1 MPRICQRWRI
11 HCEDGG
17 KEPMIT
23 AERILLIA
31 NQEDLLIIRDS
42 TRATIGDVLFRS
54 KVEEFRPIVAEIG
67 ESRKCSAFDV
77 LISIAQSQHDDM
89 KRMLAVAC
97 CYELISPSLEPVQ

>member
-1 MPRICQRWRI
+1 
-11 HCEDGG
+11 
-17 KEPMIT
+17 MIT

-31 NQEDLLIIRDS
+31 NHDEMSIIRDS
-42 TRATIGDVLFRS
+42 TRATIGDALFRS

-67 ESRKCSAFDV
+67 KSQKCSAFDV

-97 CYELISPSLEPVQ
+97 CYELINPSMEKHQ